1 MEPHFKE
8 DNIPE
13 YQQKVFVCVDYTY
26 SFIFFCC
33 STEFSKFLYF
43 LPVLTIITV
52 TCVVEKRKYF
62 SKGKKNTQADAKILS
77 ERLKQ
82 LPFYNAPDAVLGV
95 YNLCPSQ
102 QRSRI
107 DDVLPR
113 TQLLFR
119 GRKRAQP
126 TGQERFNFSF

>member
-8 DNIPE
+8 DDIPE
-13 YQQKVFVCVDYTY
+13 YQQKVFVCVYYTY

-33 STEFSKFLYF
+33 ITEFSKFLLF

-52 TCVVEKRKYF
+52 TCVVEKRKKIF
-62 SKGKKNTQADAKILS
+62 FKGEKEYLDAKILS

-82 LPFYNAPDAVLGV
+82 LSFYNSPDAVLGV
-95 YNLCPSQ
+95 NNLYPSQ

-107 DDVLPR
+107 DDFLPS

-119 GRKRAQP
+119 GRKRA
-126 TGQERFNFSF
+126 